1 MSVLRFEKGEQG
13 RGVIQKQPVLN
24 KGVFSLSGTIT
35 WFEGLMAALDCYNWV
50 LSEQLLAPSEVFQG
64 IYIANAVCG
73 ETVFTSFMVSTTN
86 ITPHSVRQSSL
97 KLQV

>member
-50 LSEQLLAPSEVFQG
+50 LNEQLLAPSEVFQG
-64 IYIANAVCG
+64 MTIAVCCG
-73 ETVFTSFMVSTTN
+73 IMFTCAWGPSYHFSLCLFN
-86 ITPHSVRQSSL
+86 IILAS
-97 KLQV
+97 